1 MDSLIEKSIH
11 TSYGEKKIAVH
22 VMDIRDLDEELDVMT
37 VSAFY
42 NDYHAT
48 PRTVINAL
56 DDCGISVYGLSK
68 DPEIDL
74 RKNVHVW
81 LSEEV
86 SHAALP
92 IKRIGCIELTP
103 YRMEHDSQKTR
114 EAQILS
120 TIQAYFHM
128 LEIASLS
135 GIKIETLGLPLLGT
149 HNQGV
154 SLDLILIPILNECM
168 NFLENNAQI
177 REIHIITIDQAMA
190 YHFAKTLDQ
199 SYAFKRDEISNTPQK
214 KTVSVSDD
222 LPVRTA
228 ASAQNATVFIS
239 YASEDIDVAE
249 GLCKRFENS
258 GFKAWYAPRDVH
270 ANDYASAITNA
281 ITECSHFVLVL
292 SKNSLQSEHVLNE
305 IDLAF
310 AELKRNIRFKPL
322 RLDEEELGAAFA
334 YYLSRQHWFYANKP
348 PLETRLDEFVQRLTE
363 EL

>member
-1 MDSLIEKSIH
+1 MNSLIEKSIH

-22 VMDIRDLDEELDVMT
+22 VMDIRSLDFELDVMT

-48 PRTVINAL
+48 PRTVIKAL

-68 DPEIDL
+68 NPEIDL

-86 SHAALP
+86 SHAALQ

-103 YRMEHDSQKTR
+103 YRPEHDAWRDR

-154 SLDLILIPILNECM
+154 SLDLILIPVLNECVH
-168 NFLENNAQI
+168 FLENNVQI
-177 REIHIITIDQAMA
+177 KEIHIITIDQAMA
-190 YHFAKTLDQ
+190 YQFAKTLDQ
-199 SYAFKRDEISNTPQK
+199 SYAFKRNDISSAPLQKVDTTPDEH
-214 KTVSVSDD
+214 
-222 LPVRTA
+222 PVIRTA
-228 ASAQNATVFIS
+228 PVQNASVFIS
-239 YASEDIDVAE
+239 YSSKDKAIAD
-249 GLCKRFENS
+249 GLCSRFEKN
-258 GFKAWYAPRDVH
+258 GFKVWYAPRDIH
-270 ANDYASAITNA
+270 TNDYATAIVKA
-281 ITECSHFVLVL
+281 IMESSHFVVIL
-292 SKNSLQSEHVLNE
+292 SKNSLKSNHVLNE
-305 IDLAF
+305 IDVAF
-310 AELKRNIRFKPL
+310 SELSRNIHFKPL
-322 RLDEEELGAAFA
+322 RVDQEDLGAAFV
-334 YYLSRQHWFYANKP
+334 YYLSRQHWMDAHVP
-348 PLETRLDEFVQRLTE
+348 PLEERLDEFVQKILTE
-363 EL
+363 E